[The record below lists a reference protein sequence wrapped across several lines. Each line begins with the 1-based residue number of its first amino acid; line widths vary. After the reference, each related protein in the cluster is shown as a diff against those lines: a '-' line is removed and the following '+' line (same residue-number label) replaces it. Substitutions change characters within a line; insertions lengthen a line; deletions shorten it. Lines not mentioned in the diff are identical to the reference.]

1 MTKNAQLAFE
11 KIPHFPVSTVD
22 FHAGQ
27 LITGTIADKHVLVMQ
42 GRFHYYEGLEPSRVT
57 FPVRVMHELG
67 ITDLLLTH
75 AVGGMQPHLKAGT
88 LGCISDHINLMGTH
102 PLIGPHAGH
111 LGTRF
116 PDMSEPYDR
125 RLQSFAHARARK
137 LDIPLHRTV
146 YAAVSGPS
154 YETPA
159 EINMLQI
166 LGADTIGMS
175 VVPEV
180 LVARQLGIR
189 VLALSVITDQALPD
203 QMVPISHQEVARVAR
218 ETAPQV
224 GNLLNALIQDWPE

>member
-1 MTKNAQLAFE
+1 MNITAQLAYE
-11 KIPHFPVSTVD
+11 KIPHFPASTVD

-27 LITGTIADKHVLVMQ
+27 LIAGTIANKNLLVMQ
-42 GRFHYYEGLEPSRVT
+42 GRFHFYEGLEASRVT
-57 FPVRVMHELG
+57 FPIRVMHELG

-102 PLIGPHAGH
+102 PLIGSHAEH

-116 PDMSEPYDR
+116 PDMSEPYDK
-125 RLQSFAHARARK
+125 RLQSFAHAQAQK

-180 LVARQLGIR
+180 LVARQLGMK
-189 VLALSVITDQALPD
+189 VLALSVITDQALPE
-203 QMVPISHQEVARVAR
+203 QMVPVSHQEVARVAR
-218 ETAPQV
+218 KTAPKV
-224 GNLLNALIQDWPE
+224 EKLLNALIKEWPE

>member
-1 MTKNAQLAFE
+1 MNINAQLAYE
-11 KIPHFPVSTVD
+11 KIPHFPASTVD

-27 LITGTIADKHVLVMQ
+27 LITGTIANKHLLVLQ
-42 GRFHYYEGLEPSRVT
+42 GRFHFYEGLDASRVT
-57 FPVRVMHELG
+57 FPIRVMHELG

-75 AVGGMQPHLKAGT
+75 AVGGMRPHLTPGT
-88 LGCISDHINLMGTH
+88 LACVSDHINLMGTH
-102 PLIGPHAGH
+102 PLIGAHAEH

-116 PDMSEPYDR
+116 PDMSEPYDKTLQR
-125 RLQSFAHARARK
+125 FTLSVAKRLN
-137 LDIPLHRTV
+137 IPLYQTV

-203 QMVPISHQEVARVAR
+203 QMVPVSHQEVARVAR
-218 ETAPQV
+218 ETAPKV
-224 GNLLNALIQDWPE
+224 GNLLNALIQDWPA